1 MTVSRDI
8 EGSNIII
15 KPQDKASGMKSL
27 SWGEK
32 IKNIYNEIFY
42 SSINLQ
48 KIGNSRI
55 APACIYR
62 AYVNRFFQH
71 SK

>member
-32 IKNIYNEIFY
+32 NTFLFFFWKNISYIKTY
-42 SSINLQ
+42 QKPKSLQ
-48 KIGNSRI
+48 HFKK
-55 APACIYR
+55 
-62 AYVNRFFQH
+62 F
-71 SK
+71 